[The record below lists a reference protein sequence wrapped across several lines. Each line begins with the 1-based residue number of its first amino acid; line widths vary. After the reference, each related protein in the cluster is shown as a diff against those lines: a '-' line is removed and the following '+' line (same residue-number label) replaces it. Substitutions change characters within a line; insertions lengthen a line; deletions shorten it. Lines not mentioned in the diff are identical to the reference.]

1 MINEDLKVFIRL
13 KSNGITAKMKKSGFP
28 KYEASFD
35 NTNGPSIF
43 KSFIGNKEFG
53 KMVLIFLDGNL
64 VGASYAFTPV
74 DHSHFLRSFEIFDWE
89 KTVDEKMVMNVS
101 LKRVDLWI
109 SEDKKRKVKIDF
121 LKGFSGSK
129 DVITNITLTT
139 NVVEYDFE

>member
-1 MINEDLKVFIRL
+1 
-13 KSNGITAKMKKSGFP
+13 
-28 KYEASFD
+28 
-35 NTNGPSIF
+35 
-43 KSFIGNKEFG
+43 
-53 KMVLIFLDGNL
+53 
-64 VGASYAFTPV
+64 
-74 DHSHFLRSFEIFDWE
+74 
-89 KTVDEKMVMNVS
+89 VDEKMVMNVS